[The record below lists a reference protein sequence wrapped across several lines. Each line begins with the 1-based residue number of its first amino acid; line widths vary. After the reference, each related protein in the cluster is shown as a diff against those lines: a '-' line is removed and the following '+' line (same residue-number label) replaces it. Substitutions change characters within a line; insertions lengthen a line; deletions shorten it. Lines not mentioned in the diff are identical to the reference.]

1 VRGTRASKHS
11 LRALAT
17 AFHRRHS
24 VLLVCSII
32 VILMS
37 PATLFAQQT
46 ERVDSERIIGQ
57 VDLNVSTIEQD
68 IHRLELEID
77 NPVTRSRY
85 YPLEKRLLDARVH
98 FELRNYAQA
107 AILFMD
113 AIENPQFRTHPDRWA
128 VYFRLGRSLYELK
141 NYDGARQYFS
151 KLLVAGSGDY
161 YQAGLQYL
169 IEIGL
174 DTRQSSGLANALSQ
188 AKQLSFRLP
197 ATQYTYGKGLYREG
211 KLSEALNALSQIPQS
226 APEYGPAQYY
236 VGVIYTH
243 QLRLDLSTAAFKRVV
258 AIPMEESNEKLNTIR
273 ELAFL
278 SLGRLHIEQE
288 KYQQAI
294 DFYQQV
300 NRHSKHFYMSLYEM
314 SWAYVKQEEF
324 NKALGTLDIL
334 LLAVDDEQLAT
345 RANILRGQLNIRLDQ
360 TEGAIE
366 TYNEIIKRFGPIR
379 DELESF
385 SQSADAVQSY
395 FRWLLD
401 RHSDVFQLN
410 SVLSERAVKWLE
422 TDDDLKE
429 VIALFD
435 EMSKGRSDVKESQKI
450 LRALEDA
457 LSSPNRLEIFPKLKR
472 RWTHISV
479 AENQLISISQ
489 HILNAQGLF
498 LRNSMTA
505 DERRRYDQL
514 LAKRRAE
521 ERRFSRMPKSV
532 ADYKKRRK
540 DVDQRFIALRRQV
553 FAAEAS
559 LRQVRKQLQAMEKWL
574 LEARYADQGRRLS
587 RKEQQRYLRELKAE
601 KQALRQVYEELTT
614 ATAQIDRENARVGVG
629 DVVTTNETNIKNKLM
644 ASHRKQALLLAE
656 VRVRIRGEQRRL
668 TDRLQIYR
676 ERVVMMFH
684 QLSRLLRRINRVA
697 DSEIAN
703 FRRQVSRER
712 VLLMGYAKQVGRF
725 TEDADQVADALGVSL
740 FGMAKRRLSDVVLE
754 ADLGLIDV
762 AWAKKDS
769 ESKKILAM
777 QEARKDELDRL
788 QETMEEILKD

>member
-1 VRGTRASKHS
+1 VRGSCASKNS

-17 AFHRRHS
+17 AFHSRHS
-24 VLLVCSII
+24 VLSVCTIVLVMM
-32 VILMS
+32 VH
-37 PATLFAQQT
+37 ATLFAQ
-46 ERVDSERIIGQ
+46 EAELPDSERIIGQ
-57 VDLNVSTIEQD
+57 VDLNVSSIEQD
-68 IHRLELEID
+68 IHRLELDID

-85 YPLEKRLLDARVH
+85 YPIEKRLLDARVH

-113 AIENPQFRTHPDRWA
+113 AIDNPQFRTHSDRWS

-141 NYDGARQYFS
+141 NYEGARQYFS

-161 YQAGLQYL
+161 YQKGLQYL

-174 DTRQSSGLANALSQ
+174 DTRQSLVLEDALSR
-188 AKQLSFRLP
+188 AKKLTFRLP

-211 KLSEALNALSQIPQS
+211 KHVEALNALSQIPQS

-236 VGVIYTH
+236 IGVIYTH
-243 QLRLDLSTAAFKRVV
+243 QVRLDLSTEAFKRVV
-258 AIPMEESNEKLNTIR
+258 AVPMVESNEKSKGLN

-278 SLGRLHIEQE
+278 SLGRLHIELE
-288 KYQQAI
+288 KYQEAI

-300 NRHSKHFYMSLYEM
+300 SRQSKHFYMSLYEM
-314 SWAYVKQEEF
+314 SWAYVKQEKF
-324 NKALGTLDIL
+324 NRALGTLEIL

-360 TEGAIE
+360 TEGAVE
-366 TYNEIIKRFGPIR
+366 TYNEIIRRFGPIR

-410 SVLSERAVKWLE
+410 SVLSERAVNWLE

-435 EMSKGRSDVKESQKI
+435 EMSRGRSDVKESKKI
-450 LRALEDA
+450 LITLEEA

-472 RWTHISV
+472 RWTNISV

-489 HILNAQGLF
+489 YILNAQGSF

-505 DERRRYDQL
+505 SERRRYDKL
-514 LAKRRAE
+514 LKKRSVE

-532 ADYKKRRK
+532 ADYKERRK
-540 DVDQRFIALRRQV
+540 SVDQRFIELRRQV
-553 FAAEAS
+553 FGAEAS
-559 LRQVRKQLQAMEKWL
+559 LREVRKQLQAMEKWL
-574 LEARYADQGRRLS
+574 LEARYADEGRRLS
-587 RKEQQRYLRELKAE
+587 RKEQQKYLRELKAE

-629 DVVTTNETNIKNKLM
+629 DVVSTNETNIKNNLM

-656 VRVRIRGEQRRL
+656 VRARIRGERRRL
-668 TDRLQIYR
+668 TDRLQVYR
-676 ERVVMMFH
+676 DRVVRMFH
-684 QLSRLLRRINRVA
+684 QLSRLLGRINRVA
-697 DSEIAN
+697 DAEIAN

-762 AWAKKDS
+762 AWAKKDT

-777 QEARKDELDRL
+777 QEARKNELDRL
-788 QETMEEILKD
+788 QKTMEEILKD